1 MSRAAWLF
9 AICTAI
15 WGSTWLV
22 ITYQLGVVAPEVSVV
37 WRFSLAAMALGLFC
51 AASGR
56 SLRFAPAEHRLF
68 ALQGTL
74 MFGLNYVCV
83 YWAEQHVV
91 SGLVAVAFSTI
102 TFMSVFAQRAMYGT
116 PVTARALAGATLGV
130 AGVTLLFLPEMIAAH
145 GNRHTVLGIFWALL
159 GTVFAA
165 LGNMVAARVQQR
177 GLAIMPTTTWGM
189 LYGAVAAA
197 ILAIVMGVPWDFDA
211 TLRYGASLAYLAIL
225 GSVVAFVCYLALMRT
240 IGMANASYVGVSTP
254 VLALVLSALMEG
266 YEFTVFTVA
275 GIALAITGNV
285 IVLRRRSLATT

>member
-22 ITYQLGVVAPEVSVV
+22 ITYQLGVVAPELSVV
-37 WRFSLAAMALGLFC
+37 WRFSLAAMALGVFC

-56 SLRFAPAEHRLF
+56 SLRFARAEHRLF

-130 AGVTLLFLPEMIAAH
+130 TGVAVLFLPEMIVEHAS
-145 GNRHTVLGIFWALL
+145 RDVVLGVFWAIV

-165 LGNMVAARVQQR
+165 LGNMVAARTQQR
-177 GLAIMPTTTWGM
+177 GLAIMPATAWAM
-189 LYGAVAAA
+189 LYGAGAAA
-197 ILAIVMGVPWDFDA
+197 AVAVAIGVPWGFDPR
-211 TLRYGASLAYLAIL
+211 LPYVASLAYLAL
-225 GSVVAFVCYLALMRT
+225 FGSVAAFVCYLALMRT

-254 VLALVLSALMEG
+254 LLALVLSALVEG
-266 YEFTVFTVA
+266 YEFTIFTVA

-285 IVLRRRSLATT
+285 IVLRKRPAAAT